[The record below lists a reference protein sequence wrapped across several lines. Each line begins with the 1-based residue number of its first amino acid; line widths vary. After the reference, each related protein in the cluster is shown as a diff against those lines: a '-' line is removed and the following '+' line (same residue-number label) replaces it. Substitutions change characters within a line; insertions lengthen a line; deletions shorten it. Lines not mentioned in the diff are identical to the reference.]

1 MNRSSV
7 VEKSECPNCLRN
19 FRATEATYA
28 ELARLEEQLEQA
40 WSTYEEVS
48 IHNEEAQAVATEAAV
63 FEAAAENCENE
74 VARVSNMAQDSH
86 RQELA
91 ILEDLIQQEE
101 QHITKLTE
109 ALKQCHVD
117 FLPYQIDGD
126 VSQFVDERES
136 LMKENIE
143 FEEELEHLSAH
154 LIACQDVGKNLPK
167 PLDDAGDPEEEA
179 LIDEALA
186 LKTRIE
192 QLNSGID
199 FRERIM
205 LMKKP

>member
-63 FEAAAENCENE
+63 FEAAAEK
-74 VARVSNMAQDSH
+74 
-86 RQELA
+86 
-91 ILEDLIQQEE
+91 QEE

-154 LIACQDVGKNLPK
+154 LIACQDAGKNLPK

-205 LMKKP
+205 LMKKPD